1 LKGSE
6 TKGVVVKERRVK
18 KGSQAVRLRNT
29 VLFGRR
35 KEGRRRTATVF
46 KADRR
51 QIREVLLDSNF
62 EIRKTTEDYFV

>member
-18 KGSQAVRLRNT
+18 KFRKQLRLRNT
-29 VLFGRR
+29 VLFGQGKEGQRRAATVSKGDRR
-35 KEGRRRTATVF
+35 KS
-46 KADRR
+46 
-51 QIREVLLDSNF
+51 REVLLDSNF